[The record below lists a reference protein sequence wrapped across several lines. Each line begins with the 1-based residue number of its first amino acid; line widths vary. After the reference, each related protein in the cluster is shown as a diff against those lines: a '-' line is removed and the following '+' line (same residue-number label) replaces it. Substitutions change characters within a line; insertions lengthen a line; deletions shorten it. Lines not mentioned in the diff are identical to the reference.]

1 VAAVRSWKVGASAED
16 LNYNG
21 GGEEEQVFSFSES
34 NLLKMFG
41 LIIGASIVTV
51 FFGVTAIG
59 ILMWG
64 IVKRVRS
71 YKEGEQVT
79 PAVTGRPLC

>member
-16 LNYNG
+16 FNYNG

-41 LIIGASIVTV
+41 LIFGGSIVTV
-51 FFGVTAIG
+51 VFGVTGIG
-59 ILMWG
+59 ITIWD
-64 IVKRVRS
+64 IVKLVRS
-71 YKEGEQVT
+71 CKKGEQVT
-79 PAVTGRPLC
+79 PAVSGRPLC